1 MNGVHDLGG
10 MQGFG
15 PVRPEP
21 ESEEPVFHE
30 QWEGRVYAMV
40 RLIGSLELWNL
51 DMTRRA
57 RESLPPADYLA
68 YSYYEIWL
76 AALRKQLLK
85 SGLVSEEELRT
96 GRALAAVSG
105 AILKRVMR
113 AEQVRAKP
121 FMTTSYRRPAP
132 GPAWFAPGD
141 RVRARNCHPHGHT
154 REPRYVRGHV
164 GTIDAHYGSQ
174 VYPDLSA
181 DGVVEGRHLYCVRF
195 AARELWGESADVNS
209 AVYVDLWEEYLEA
222 AP

>member
-1 MNGVHDLGG
+1 MNRIHDLGG

-21 ESEEPVFHE
+21 ELVEPVFHE
-30 QWEGRVYAMV
+30 EWEGRVYAMV
-40 RLIGSLELWNL
+40 RLIGGLALWNL
-51 DMTRRA
+51 DMVRHT

-68 YSYYEIWL
+68 YSYYEIWF
-76 AALRKQLLK
+76 AALRMQLVE
-85 SGLVSEEELRT
+85 SGLVSDEELRT
-96 GRALAAVSG
+96 GGASLAVSG
-105 AILKRVMR
+105 AILERVMR

-132 GPAWFAPGD
+132 GPARFAPGD
-141 RVRARNCHPHGHT
+141 RVRARNRHLRGHT

-164 GTIDAHYGSQ
+164 GTIDEHYGSQ

-181 DGVVEGRHLYCVRF
+181 EGVVEGRHLYCVRF
-195 AARELWGESADVNS
+195 AACELWGESADVNS

>member
-30 QWEGRVYAMV
+30 EWEGRVYAMV
-40 RLIGSLELWNL
+40 RLIGGLGLWNL
-51 DMTRRA
+51 DMVRRTR
-57 RESLPPADYLA
+57 ENLPPADYLA
-68 YSYYEIWL
+68 YSYYEIWF
-76 AALRKQLLK
+76 AALRKQLVE

-96 GRALAAVSG
+96 GRASSAASG
-105 AILKRVMR
+105 PILERVMP
-113 AEQVRAKP
+113 AERVRAMP

-132 GPAWFAPGD
+132 APAWFVPGD
-141 RVRARNCHPHGHT
+141 RVRARNRHPHGHT
-154 REPRYVRGHV
+154 REPRYVRGRV
-164 GTIDAHYGSQ
+164 GTIDEHYGSQ

-181 DGVVEGRHLYCVRF
+181 EGVAEGRHLYSVRF
-195 AARELWGESADVNS
+195 DARELWGESADVNS

>member
-21 ESEEPVFHE
+21 ELEEPVFHE
-30 QWEGRVYAMV
+30 EWEGRVYAMV
-40 RLIGSLELWNL
+40 RLIGSLGLWNL
-51 DMTRRA
+51 DMVRHA

-68 YSYYEIWL
+68 YSYYEIWF
-76 AALRKQLLK
+76 AALRMQLVE
-85 SGLVSEEELRT
+85 SGLVSEEELGT
-96 GRALAAVSG
+96 GRALLAVSG
-105 AILKRVMR
+105 AILERVMR
-113 AEQVRAKP
+113 AQEVRAMP

-132 GPAWFAPGD
+132 EPARFAPGD
-141 RVRARNCHPHGHT
+141 RVRARNRHPRGHT
-154 REPRYVRGHV
+154 REPRYVRGRV
-164 GTIDAHYGSQ
+164 GTIDEHYGSQ

-195 AARELWGESADVNS
+195 EAREFWGESADVNS

-222 AP
+222 VS

>member
-30 QWEGRVYAMV
+30 EWEGRVYAMV

-51 DMTRRA
+51 DMARHA
-57 RESLPPADYLA
+57 RESLPPTDYIA
-68 YSYYEIWL
+68 YSYYEIWF
-76 AALRKQLLK
+76 AALRKQLVE

-96 GRALAAVSG
+96 GRGSAAVSE
-105 AILKRVMR
+105 AIQARVMR

-121 FMTTSYRRPAP
+121 FLTTSYRRPAP
-132 GPAWFAPGD
+132 GPARFVPGD
-141 RVRARNCHPHGHT
+141 RVRARNRHPRGHT

-164 GTIDAHYGSQ
+164 GTIDAHYGPQ

-181 DGVVEGRHLYCVRF
+181 NGVDEGRHLYCVRF
-195 AARELWGESADVNS
+195 AARELWGGSADVNS
-209 AVYVDLWEEYLEA
+209 AVFVDLWEDYLEA

>member
-1 MNGVHDLGG
+1 MNGIHDLGG

-30 QWEGRVYAMV
+30 EWEGRVYAMV

-51 DMTRRA
+51 DMVRHT

-68 YSYYEIWL
+68 YSYYEIWF
-76 AALRKQLLK
+76 AALRKQLVD

-96 GRALAAVSG
+96 GGMSSAVSG
-105 AILKRVMR
+105 AILERVLR

-132 GPAWFAPGD
+132 GPARFAPGD
-141 RVRARNCHPHGHT
+141 RVRAFNRHPRGHT
-154 REPRYVRGHV
+154 REPRYVRGHI
-164 GTIDAHYGSQ
+164 GIIDEYYGSQ
-174 VYPDLSA
+174 IYPDLSA
-181 DGVVEGRHLYCVRF
+181 DGVVEGRHLYCVSF
-195 AARELWGESADVNS
+195 AARELWGESANVNS
-209 AVYVDLWEEYLEA
+209 AVYIDLWEDYLEA

>member
-21 ESEEPVFHE
+21 ESEEPVFHDE
-30 QWEGRVYAMV
+30 WEGRVYAIV
-40 RLIGSLELWNL
+40 RLIGGLGLWNL
-51 DMTRRA
+51 DLTRHA

-68 YSYYEIWL
+68 YSYYEIWF
-76 AALRKQLLK
+76 AALRKQLVE
-85 SGLVSEEELRT
+85 SGLVSEGEMQT
-96 GRALAAVSG
+96 GRMSSAVSV
-105 AILKRVMR
+105 AILERVPR
-113 AEQVRAKP
+113 AERVRAKP

-132 GPAWFAPGD
+132 GPARFAPGD
-141 RVRARNCHPHGHT
+141 RVRTRNRHPRGHS
-154 REPRYVRGHV
+154 RAPRYVRGRV
-164 GTIDAHYGSQ
+164 GTIDEHYGSQ

-181 DGVVEGRHLYCVRF
+181 EGVVEGRHLYCVRF

-209 AVYVDLWEEYLEA
+209 AVYVDLWEDYLET

>member
-21 ESEEPVFHE
+21 ELEEPVFHE
-30 QWEGRVYAMV
+30 EWEGRVYAMV
-40 RLIGSLELWNL
+40 RLIGGLALWNL
-51 DMTRRA
+51 DMVRHT

-68 YSYYEIWL
+68 YSYYEIWF
-76 AALRKQLLK
+76 AALRMQLVE
-85 SGLVSEEELRT
+85 SGLVSEEELGT
-96 GRALAAVSG
+96 GGASLAVSG
-105 AILKRVMR
+105 AILERVMR

-132 GPAWFAPGD
+132 GPARFAPGD
-141 RVRARNCHPHGHT
+141 RVRARNRHPRGHT
-154 REPRYVRGHV
+154 REPRYIRGRV
-164 GTIDAHYGSQ
+164 GTIDEHYGSQ

-195 AARELWGESADVNS
+195 AAREIWGESADANS

-222 AP
+222 VS